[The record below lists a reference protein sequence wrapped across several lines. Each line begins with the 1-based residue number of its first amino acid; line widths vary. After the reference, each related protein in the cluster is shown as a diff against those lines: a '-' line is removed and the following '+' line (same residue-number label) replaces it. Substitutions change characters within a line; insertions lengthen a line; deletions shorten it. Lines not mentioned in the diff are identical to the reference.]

1 MIENPKYLPR
11 LLVAR
16 IPKLALS
23 LQYSNDIFYSIF
35 FCLSSPGQ
43 ISLLSLPLSASLN
56 LSSLCTLWLWLS
68 FGSGGWCI
76 DRSFGSNHGHLRR
89 SSSIYKDDEVFL
101 LGSDAKVD
109 GSGVALRTRAT
120 VDGVMLLLAAK
131 ASSIGV

>member
-1 MIENPKYLPR
+1 MNYENHKSKQP
-11 LLVAR
+11 
-16 IPKLALS
+16 LS
-23 LQYSNDIFYSIF
+23 MQYSKDIFYSIF
-35 FCLSSPGQ
+35 FFSVSLLQ
-43 ISLLSLPLSASLN
+43 DKSLLSFSLSASLN
-56 LSSLCTLWLWLS
+56 LSSLYTLWLWLS